1 VFGLVAITL
10 SIVFALALIDR
21 LHIPGDLVPV
31 ARQVMIISGLAVA
44 VSLVSGVFG
53 GIVSA
58 MQRFDLSSGMEIGVG
73 MARAIA
79 VIVAL
84 RMGGGIVA
92 LASVQLG
99 ASIARGT
106 VNFMLARRLY
116 PELRPSL
123 WNWNRAEVRM
133 IFSFGAFASVLHI
146 SNMVV
151 TSADSLIISAFM
163 PVSAVAFFAIAASLV
178 AYGSAIISSLSRTVA
193 PQVGA
198 MQARLEEDAIRELVL
213 RAGRV
218 ATLLIL
224 PVGITLV
231 LRGKTFLGLWMGPE
245 YAVRSGEV
253 LQPLAVALVLFAA
266 PHIAGSALI
275 GLNRHRE
282 LAPVLAVEA
291 MVNVALSIYWIGTLG
306 LVGMALATAIP
317 RITVGFCA
325 IPWLLQRHVALPP
338 RRTITEF
345 WLRPLAAGIPF
356 AAATLLTQ
364 RWWPAS
370 GLLSFFAQ
378 ILAIL
383 PLMLAGVWIAGLTA
397 AERVACAQALSPLR
411 HVVGVGIGTS
421 VKPTES
427 STP

>member
-1 VFGLVAITL
+1 VG
-10 SIVFALALIDR
+10 
-21 LHIPGDLVPV
+21 
-31 ARQVMIISGLAVA
+31 
-44 VSLVSGVFG
+44 GVFG

-58 MQRFDLSSGMEIGVG
+58 MQRFDLSSGMEVGVG
-73 MARAIA
+73 AVRAIA
-79 VIVAL
+79 VIIAL
-84 RMGGGIVA
+84 RMGGGIVSLA
-92 LASVQLG
+92 LVQLG
-99 ASIARGT
+99 ASVARGA

-178 AYGSAIISSLSRTVA
+178 TYGSAIISSLSRTIA

-198 MQARLEEDAIRELVL
+198 MQARMEDAAIREVVL

-224 PVGITLV
+224 PVGITFV

-245 YAVRSGEV
+245 YAERSGTV

-282 LAPVLAVEA
+282 LAPVLATEA
-291 MVNVALSIYWIGTLG
+291 MVNVGLSIYWIGTLG

-317 RITVGFCA
+317 RITVGLCA
-325 IPWLLQRHVALPP
+325 IPWLLRRHVGLAP

-356 AAATLLTQ
+356 AVATLLVQ

-370 GLLSFFAQ
+370 GLLLFFAQ

-383 PLMLAGVWIAGLTA
+383 PLMLVGAWIAGLTP
-397 AERVACAQALSPLR
+397 AERLACAQALARRFDRSSEQA
-411 HVVGVGIGTS
+411 IGAS
-421 VKPTES
+421 VQPTES
-427 STP
+427 STL